1 MSNLGVLSTIRPG
14 RQRGSLDREYAQG
27 YKQVNA
33 NAYTLGNKLDPLTV
47 YRVVDGGRL
56 LRQAGHSYDHL
67 VLPHLDALFRAAMAI
82 CGSRQE
88 AEDLTQ
94 TTLVRALERFE
105 TFKPGTNCR
114 AWLYR
119 IMRNLW
125 TDQLRHMKVVGTSR
139 PIDDE
144 VMELED
150 EHPEEL
156 IWSNAEDLLENFSD
170 EQVIKA
176 MRQVPEDQRLS
187 LFLTEVERFSYQE
200 VAEITG
206 VAMGTVKSRINRAR
220 ALLTQKLQDYA
231 KEMGFLETRT

>member
-1 MSNLGVLSTIRPG
+1 MNSDV
-14 RQRGSLDREYAQG
+14 
-27 YKQVNA
+27 
-33 NAYTLGNKLDPLTV
+33 
-47 YRVVDGGRL
+47 
-56 LRQAGHSYDHL
+56 HSYDQL
-67 VLPHLDALFRAAMAI
+67 VLPHLDAIFRAAMAI

-105 TFKPGTNCR
+105 TFRPGTNCR

-119 IMRNLW
+119 ILRNLW
-125 TDQLRHMKVVGTSR
+125 TDQLRHLKVVGTSR
-139 PIDDE
+139 SIDDE
-144 VMELED
+144 VMDIAD
-150 EHPEEL
+150 EQPEEV

-176 MRQVPEDQRLS
+176 MRQLPEQQRLT
-187 LFLTEVERFSYQE
+187 LFLTEVEQFSYQE

>member
-1 MSNLGVLSTIRPG
+1 MT
-14 RQRGSLDREYAQG
+14 
-27 YKQVNA
+27 
-33 NAYTLGNKLDPLTV
+33 
-47 YRVVDGGRL
+47 
-56 LRQAGHSYDHL
+56 QA
-67 VLPHLDALFRAAMAI
+67 
-82 CGSRQE
+82 
-88 AEDLTQ
+88 
-94 TTLVRALERFE
+94 TLVRALERFE

-119 IMRNLW
+119 ILRNLW

-139 PIDDE
+139 PLDDE
-144 VMELED
+144 LMEIED
-150 EHPEEL
+150 EQPEEI
-156 IWSNAEDLLENFSD
+156 IWSNAQDLLENFSD

-176 MRQVPEDQRLS
+176 MRQVPEEQRLS

-200 VAEITG
+200 VAEMTG